1 MYNKLLIHFLYIIT
15 NIQFIYSY
23 YLIYTYDNITDY
35 DESSSLIS
43 TYDKN
48 NVLKKND
55 ILGIKDTFYYSYFCK
70 NGFCTQVDIDYLKP
84 LVEIPDEK
92 GNLKRYIQ
100 KSCNYNKLHK
110 CPSGVVRGSSNCTS
124 TNRQTNG
131 QINENCYTDIYI
143 SFRCNSD
150 SQCLT
155 NKCIDGYCIFNDKDP
170 CEFCT
175 DIYSN
180 TLFFGRHSY
189 RHCGKAIGDSCK
201 WNKECGSKKCWNK
214 FWI

>member
-1 MYNKLLIHFLYIIT
+1 M
-15 NIQFIYSY
+15 
-23 YLIYTYDNITDY
+23 
-35 DESSSLIS
+35 
-43 TYDKN
+43 
-48 NVLKKND
+48 
-55 ILGIKDTFYYSYFCK
+55 GIKDTFYYSYFCK

-84 LVEIPDEK
+84 FVEIPDEK
-92 GNLKRYIQ
+92 GNLKRYIL
-100 KSCNYNKLHK
+100 KSCNYNQLHK
-110 CPSGVVRGSSNCTS
+110 CPSGVVRGSSNCTF

-170 CEFCT
+170 SEFCT